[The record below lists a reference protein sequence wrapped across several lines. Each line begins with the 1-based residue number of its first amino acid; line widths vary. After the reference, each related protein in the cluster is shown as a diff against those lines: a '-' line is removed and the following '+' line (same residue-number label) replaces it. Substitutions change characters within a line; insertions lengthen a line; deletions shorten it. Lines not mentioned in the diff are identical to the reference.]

1 MKPIDTQAWAKSKLP
16 ASAVLFVIVLSVTV
30 YGGQVEGNSESIHA
44 LIQKAGNSDSD
55 KARLAYLKQLRN
67 RPEIDISL
75 KADIDKLIIQIDRW
89 LGEKRLDYFGREVK
103 SKKDFDFQIPES
115 SLVYPLT
122 WLYRGRMVIWYAME
136 SGSVWNI
143 AQKRRE
149 FFGTARAFFEKYVK
163 TFGKNKIARMYLGQP
178 IGPHKHY
185 EAVAGAPRWAVYQ
198 REGLER
204 LTDIIEWWID
214 NRMQEN
220 GEYGGGWDD
229 DCEMWRWWVPVL
241 IGFDSPKITLAQVRF
256 SEALL
261 AQPHMKP
268 GYTTRMSDVEHT
280 AEDSADAITPMMHID
295 TDNEFWR
302 ERALHITRL
311 MEEFWTG
318 RNERGLLQFKSTY
331 FTANKI
337 DTNPTRA
344 CDTVYHPRV
353 VQPALLYWQR
363 TGDEKLTRLFSA
375 WMDTWVDAA
384 ARTERGKPAGIL
396 PTAIHW
402 PDGRVGGEGPDWW
415 DPRNH
420 GEYTLYLYPSAM
432 RLMTHTL
439 LLTHYMTGQAK
450 YLEPIRSMTR
460 IRLEYLTS
468 PPRNQPA
475 PGSEA
480 WCASKLDSLSNIIAK
495 YRLLTGNS
503 EFDELLSK
511 ERTAYVGFRIRG
523 DLNSLVLAL
532 RDNAEALR
540 VNFEG
545 YTSEVR
551 YTDRVLR
558 FPSLFGENGFVPEAQ
573 ARISKPDTLLLYSAV
588 TGDPGDAGYFP
599 LNAVRWLT
607 PPRKIAALVTDSA
620 TDHFTAEL
628 FHFGEDKR
636 PMSAELYLLKPGNY
650 TLAIASKDARG
661 QTPIATHE
669 FTAKGLR
676 TRISFELPSHKLCVL
691 HVGRR

>member
-1 MKPIDTQAWAKSKLP
+1 VKPIGTEGRAKSSLP
-16 ASAVLFVIVLSVTV
+16 VSTVLFVIVLPVTV
-30 YGGQVEGNSESIHA
+30 YGGQVEGKVESIHA

-55 KARLAYLKQLRN
+55 TARLAYLKQLQN
-67 RPEIDISL
+67 RPEIDKSL

-89 LGEKRLDYFGREVK
+89 LGEKRLDYFGREVR
-103 SKKDFDFQIPES
+103 SKTDYDFQIPES
-115 SLVYPLT
+115 SVVYPLT

-143 AQKRRE
+143 PQRRSE
-149 FFGTARAFFEKYVK
+149 FFGAARAFFEKYSK
-163 TFGKNKIARMYLGQP
+163 AFPENKIARMYLGQA
-178 IGPHKHY
+178 IGPYKHY
-185 EAVAGAPRWAVYQ
+185 EAVVGAPQWAVYQ
-198 REGLER
+198 REALER

-220 GEYGGGWDD
+220 GEYGGGWGD

-241 IGFDSPKITLAQVRF
+241 IGFESPKITLAQARF

-261 AQPHMKP
+261 AQPHMKL

-280 AEDSADAITPMMHID
+280 AEDSADAITPMMHLE
-295 TDNEFWR
+295 TDSEFWR
-302 ERALHITRL
+302 ERALHIVRL

-331 FTANKI
+331 FNANKI

-363 TGDEKLTRLFSA
+363 TGDEKLTRLFSD

-384 ARTERGKPAGIL
+384 ARAERGKPAGIL

-402 PDGRVGGEGPDWW
+402 PDGRVGGAGPDWW

-432 RLMTHTL
+432 SLMTHTL

-460 IRLEYLTS
+460 IRLRYLASS
-468 PPRNQPA
+468 PRSQPA
-475 PGSEA
+475 PGGEA
-480 WCASKLDSLSNIIAK
+480 WCASKLGSLSSVIAK
-495 YRLLTGNS
+495 YRFLTGNS
-503 EFDELLSK
+503 DFDELLSK
-511 ERTAYVGFRIRG
+511 ERAAYVGFRMRG

-532 RDNAEALR
+532 RNNAEALR

-573 ARISKPDTLLLYSAV
+573 ARIRKPDILLLYSTV

-607 PPRKIAALVTDSA
+607 PPRKIAALVTGSA

-628 FHFGEDKR
+628 FHFGQGKR
-636 PMSAELYLLKPGNY
+636 SMSAELYLLKPGNY
-650 TLAIASKDARG
+650 TLAIASKNAQG

-669 FTAKGLR
+669 FTVKGPR
-676 TRISFELPSHKLCVL
+676 TRVSFELPPRKLCVL
-691 HVGRR
+691 HVGYR